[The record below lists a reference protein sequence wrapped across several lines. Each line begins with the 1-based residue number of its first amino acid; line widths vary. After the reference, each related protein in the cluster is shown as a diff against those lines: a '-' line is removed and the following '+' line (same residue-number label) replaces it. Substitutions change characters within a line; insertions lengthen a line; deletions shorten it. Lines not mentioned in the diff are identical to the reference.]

1 MTAGRQCPDNKKAV
15 RKEMKKAMRK
25 GIHKAEL
32 ILAILTA
39 AAFCGCGK
47 SNTNT
52 SAKTD
57 SIGATETVTDS
68 ENTSAGMSDATY
80 EENTAAEATTS
91 ENNQTEEE
99 TFEESLK
106 EQIEQEIQKNTPQIT
121 TSYAET
127 EEYPE
132 LAEFLISYFGIPEE
146 YLAESRYYY
155 NYVDLNEDG
164 TEEILALVVGEYTT
178 GSGGDTVLL
187 IEKDAENFV
196 VSDAFYMV
204 RTPVIVSD
212 NMTNGWHDLI
222 FPVYGGGNDIG
233 YSICHY
239 SEDGTYMSES
249 NEFVE
254 DLDDSIS
261 GHQILSNNLIDD
273 KDKGT
278 YLSLAPEAE

>member
-1 MTAGRQCPDNKKAV
+1 
-15 RKEMKKAMRK
+15 MRK

-32 ILAILTA
+32 ILVILAA

-47 SNTNT
+47 SNTDT

-57 SIGATETVTDS
+57 SIGASETVTDS
-68 ENTSAGMSDATY
+68 ENTSAGMLNATY

-91 ENNQTEEE
+91 ENNHTEAE
-99 TFEESLK
+99 TFEETLID
-106 EQIEQEIQKNTPQIT
+106 QIEQEIQKNTPAIT
-121 TSYAET
+121 VSYAET

-132 LAEFLISYFGIPEE
+132 LAEFLITYFEIPEE

-164 TEEILALVVGEYTT
+164 TEEILALVVGDYTT
-178 GSGGDTVLL
+178 GSGGDTVLF
-187 IEKDAENFV
+187 IEKEAENFV

-204 RTPVIVSD
+204 RTPVIISD

-222 FPVYGGGNDIG
+222 FPIYGGGNDIG

-239 SEDGTYMSES
+239 SEDGTYMSEE

-254 DLDDSIS
+254 ELDETIS

>member
-1 MTAGRQCPDNKKAV
+1 
-15 RKEMKKAMRK
+15 MRK
-25 GIHKAEL
+25 GIHKAEI
-32 ILAILTA
+32 ILVVLTA

-57 SIGATETVTDS
+57 NTEVTKVVADS
-68 ENTSAGMSDATY
+68 ENVSTEMPDAAY
-80 EENTAAEATTS
+80 EENILAETTTS
-91 ENNQTEEE
+91 EKPANSE
-99 TFEESLK
+99 TFEDSIK
-106 EQIEQEIQKNTPQIT
+106 DQIEQEIQKNTPEIT

-127 EEYPE
+127 VEYPE
-132 LAEFLISYFGIPEE
+132 LADFLISYFEIPEE
-146 YLAESRYYY
+146 YLADSRYYY

-164 TEEILALVVGEYTT
+164 TEEILALVVGDYTT

-187 IEKDAENFV
+187 LEKEAESFS

-212 NMTNGWHDLI
+212 NMTNGKHDLI

-239 SEDGTYMSES
+239 SKAGTYISEE

-254 DLDDSIS
+254 SLDETIA